1 MSNLSIWK
9 QTKRIAVV
17 WDYTD
22 EQQMRTFVKAIDH
35 FLQMNKFAHALIIVN
50 VPKDLDKKNLPP
62 HFLIYYNSPADFS
75 FFGKLKDIQLET
87 ELQKAYDLLIW
98 NAALDAKI
106 YPLLKETSINRRVLV
121 NAQNAKFDLQI
132 DTVQSEPA
140 AQLDYIQQ
148 TLERIA
154 QWKHLKAQA

>member
-9 QTKRIAVV
+9 QTKRIAIV
-17 WDYTD
+17 WDYSD
-22 EQQMRTFVKAIDH
+22 EQQMRTFIKALDH
-35 FLQMNKFAHALIIVN
+35 FLQVNKFAHALIIVN
-50 VPKDLDKKNLPP
+50 IPKDLDKKNLPP

-75 FFGKLKDIQLET
+75 FFGKLKDIQLEA

-98 NAALDAKI
+98 NAALDVKI
-106 YPLLKETSINRRVLV
+106 YPLLKETTIKRRVLV
-121 NAQNAKFDLQI
+121 NAQSTKFDLQI

-154 QWKHLKAQA
+154 Q

>member
-75 FFGKLKDIQLET
+75 FFGKLKDIQLEA

-106 YPLLKETSINRRVLV
+106 YPLLKETSINSRVLV

-154 QWKHLKAQA
+154 Q

>member
-9 QTKRIAVV
+9 QTKRIAIV
-17 WDYTD
+17 WDYSD
-22 EQQMRTFVKAIDH
+22 EQQMRTFIKALDH
-35 FLQMNKFAHALIIVN
+35 FLQVNKFAHALIIVN
-50 VPKDLDKKNLPP
+50 IPKDLDKKNLPP

-75 FFGKLKDIQLET
+75 FFGKLKDIQLEA

-98 NAALDAKI
+98 NAALDVKI
-106 YPLLKETSINRRVLV
+106 YPLLKETSIKRRVLV

-154 QWKHLKAQA
+154 Q

>member
-9 QTKRIAVV
+9 QTKRIAIV

-22 EQQMRTFVKAIDH
+22 EQQMRTFIKALDH
-35 FLQMNKFAHALIIVN
+35 FLQVNKFAHALIIVN
-50 VPKDLDKKNLPP
+50 IPKDLDKKNLPP

-75 FFGKLKDIQLET
+75 FFGKLKDIQLEA

-98 NAALDAKI
+98 NAALDVKI
-106 YPLLKETSINRRVLV
+106 YPLLKETSIKRRVLV

-154 QWKHLKAQA
+154 Q

>member
-9 QTKRIAVV
+9 QTKRIAIV

-22 EQQMRTFVKAIDH
+22 EQQMRTFIKALDH
-35 FLQMNKFAHALIIVN
+35 FLQVNKFAHALIIVN
-50 VPKDLDKKNLPP
+50 IPKDLDKKNLPP

-75 FFGKLKDIQLET
+75 FFGKLKDIQLEA

-98 NAALDAKI
+98 NAALDVKI
-106 YPLLKETSINRRVLV
+106 YPLLKETTIKRRVLV

-154 QWKHLKAQA
+154 Q

>member
-62 HFLIYYNSPADFS
+62 HFLIYYNSSADFS
-75 FFGKLKDIQLET
+75 FFGKLKDIQLEA

-154 QWKHLKAQA
+154 Q

>member
-1 MSNLSIWK
+1 VSNLSIWK
-9 QTKRIAVV
+9 QTKRIAIV
-17 WDYTD
+17 WDYSD
-22 EQQMRTFVKAIDH
+22 EQQMRTFIKALDH
-35 FLQMNKFAHALIIVN
+35 FLQVNKFARALIIVN
-50 VPKDLDKKNLPP
+50 IPKDLDKKNLPP

-75 FFGKLKDIQLET
+75 FFGKLKDIQLEA

-98 NAALDAKI
+98 NAALDVKI
-106 YPLLKETSINRRVLV
+106 YPLLKETTIKRRVLV

-154 QWKHLKAQA
+154 Q

>member
-1 MSNLSIWK
+1 VSNLSIWK

-35 FLQMNKFAHALIIVN
+35 FLQKNKFAHALIIVN
-50 VPKDLDKKNLPP
+50 VPKDLEKKNLPP

-75 FFGKLKDIQLET
+75 FFGKLKDIQLEA

-106 YPLLKETSINRRVLV
+106 YPILKETSINRRVLV

-154 QWKHLKAQA
+154 Q

>member
-35 FLQMNKFAHALIIVN
+35 FLQKNKFAHALIIVN
-50 VPKDLDKKNLPP
+50 IPKDLDKKNLPP

-154 QWKHLKAQA
+154 Q

>member
-9 QTKRIAVV
+9 QTKRIAIV
-17 WDYTD
+17 WDYSD
-22 EQQMRTFVKAIDH
+22 EQQMRTFIKALDH
-35 FLQMNKFAHALIIVN
+35 FLQVNKFAHALIIVN
-50 VPKDLDKKNLPP
+50 IPKDLDKKNLPP

-75 FFGKLKDIQLET
+75 FFGKLKDIQLEA

-98 NAALDAKI
+98 NAALDVKI

-154 QWKHLKAQA
+154 Q

>member
-75 FFGKLKDIQLET
+75 FFGKLKDIQLEA

-106 YPLLKETSINRRVLV
+106 YSLLKETSINRRVLV

-132 DTVQSEPA
+132 DTLQSEPA

>member
-1 MSNLSIWK
+1 VSNLSIWK
-9 QTKRIAVV
+9 QTKRIAIV

-22 EQQMRTFVKAIDH
+22 EQQMRTFIKALDH
-35 FLQMNKFAHALIIVN
+35 FLQVNKFAHALIIVN
-50 VPKDLDKKNLPP
+50 IPKDLDKKNLPP

-75 FFGKLKDIQLET
+75 FFGKLKDIQLEA

-98 NAALDAKI
+98 NAALDVKI
-106 YPLLKETSINRRVLV
+106 YPLLKETSIKRRVLV

-154 QWKHLKAQA
+154 Q

>member
-75 FFGKLKDIQLET
+75 FFGKLKDIQLDA

-154 QWKHLKAQA
+154 Q

>member
-35 FLQMNKFAHALIIVN
+35 FLQKNKFAHALIIVN
-50 VPKDLDKKNLPP
+50 VPKDLEKKNLPP

-75 FFGKLKDIQLET
+75 FFGKLKDIQLEA

-106 YPLLKETSINRRVLV
+106 YPILKETSINRRVLV

-154 QWKHLKAQA
+154 Q